1 MPYRCCLV
9 FGMLLLINIQKK
21 FCSGCCTADQVIVCY
36 RKESLLTIEFEYPPL
51 SSILDSSESLSFSG
65 KRTESYCS
73 VNSRALRRRNIVV
86 LWKQQWF
93 TVPSFGFRH
102 RFLVKLYKIL
112 FHLRQLKR
120 ITAFYFSWEHDF
132 ILKVHLNKFSKI
144 NAV

>member
-1 MPYRCCLV
+1 ML
-9 FGMLLLINIQKK
+9 FGFRYVIINQYKKK

-36 RKESLLTIEFEYPPL
+36 RKESLLTIEFEYPPF

>member
-1 MPYRCCLV
+1 MLFGFRYNQYKKKILFRLLHSWSSNCLLPEGIAAHYRIWIPTIV
-9 FGMLLLINIQKK
+9 FDTWFVWITFILWKK
-21 FCSGCCTADQVIVCY
+21 NRVVLFSQ
-36 RKESLLTIEFEYPPL
+36 
-51 SSILDSSESLSFSG
+51 FSG
-65 KRTESYCS
+65 
-73 VNSRALRRRNIVV
+73 
-86 LWKQQWF
+86 F
-93 TVPSFGFRH
+93 TPSKHRGTLKTAMVYGTSFGFRH